1 MYKIVAILTG
11 LPNLLA
17 GFVWLFNPMAVL
29 VLWGIDDS
37 SHELVVERRLGV
49 VLLSVGLML
58 LLSRNA
64 APSPARSAISYGV
77 IVGAFGV
84 LAVNAHD
91 FMSDQVSSGIIAGM
105 GLNLLTALAFIVIEW
120 QTYRQAKSG
129 SSKSG

>member
-1 MYKIVAILTG
+1 MYKIIAILAG

-29 VLWGIDDS
+29 VLWGVDDS

-49 VLLSVGLML
+49 VLLSIGLML

-64 APSPARSAISYGV
+64 APSPARSAISYGM

-84 LAVNAHD
+84 LAVNAYD
-91 FMSDQVSSGIIAGM
+91 LMNDQVSSGIIAGM
-105 GLNLLTALAFIVIEW
+105 GLNLFTALAFIAVEW
-120 QTYRQAKSG
+120 QSHRQAKSG
-129 SSKSG
+129 SSKSV

>member
-17 GFVWLFNPMAVL
+17 GVVWLFNPMAVL
-29 VLWGIDDS
+29 VLWGVDDP

-64 APSPARSAISYGV
+64 GPSPARSAISYGM
-77 IVGAFGV
+77 IVGAFAV
-84 LAVNAHD
+84 LAVNTYD
-91 FMSDQVSSGIIAGM
+91 FINNQVSNGIVAGM
-105 GLNLLTALAFIVIEW
+105 TLNLLTALAYIVIEW
-120 QTYRQAKSG
+120 RSHRQRKG
-129 SSKSG
+129 DSKI